1 MMYRKQII
9 VGYHPGHVIVAAER
23 YRRRMQEGQA
33 LAGPNS
39 QPGAGEDLNLILDY
53 RNCNPFLEPVPPYLR
68 DISLYKWVLYL
79 LASEYA
85 ANALDLTSAFP
96 NGLQ

>member
-1 MMYRKQII
+1 MMHRKQII
-9 VGYHPGHVIVAAER
+9 VGYHPGNVIEAAER
-23 YRRRMQEGQA
+23 YRRHMQEGRA

-39 QPGAGEDLNLILDY
+39 QPGADEDLNLILDY
-53 RNCNPFLEPVPPYLR
+53 RNHNPFLEPAPPYLKNL
-68 DISLYKWVLYL
+68 SLYKWVLYL

-96 NGLQ
+96 NGLH